1 MAVVSSQS
9 QKSQLCLSLNRLE
22 ADRQFY
28 FLQVCQLSRK
38 RLLIGHD
45 GKVANNCRHIA
56 NDDRHIANGDRHI
69 ANDDRHTANDDR
81 HIADDDRHIAND
93 DRHRA
98 NEINQ
103 SLATLA
109 QQE

>member
-38 RLLIGHD
+38 RLLIGHNRQ
-45 GKVANNCRHIA
+45 VAN
-56 NDDRHIANGDRHI
+56 
-69 ANDDRHTANDDR
+69 
-81 HIADDDRHIAND
+81 DDRHIAND

>member
-38 RLLIGHD
+38 RLLIGHNRHR
-45 GKVANNCRHIA
+45 ANN
-56 NDDRHIANGDRHI
+56 DRHIAN
-69 ANDDRHTANDDR
+69 
-81 HIADDDRHIAND
+81 
-93 DRHRA
+93 
-98 NEINQ
+98 EINQ
-103 SLATLA
+103 LLATLA
-109 QQE
+109 QQEKIILQDC